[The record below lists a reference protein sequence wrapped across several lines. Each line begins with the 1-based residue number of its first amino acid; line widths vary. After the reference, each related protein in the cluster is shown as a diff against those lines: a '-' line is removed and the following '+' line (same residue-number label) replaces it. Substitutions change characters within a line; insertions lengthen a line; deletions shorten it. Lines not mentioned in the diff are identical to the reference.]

1 MVKRHANFKVK
12 EVRLMAKPITATPI
26 LKGQD
31 LVDLVNDLRR
41 PDKNQETRKVASDL
55 LRIVTKGC

>member
-1 MVKRHANFKVK
+1 
-12 EVRLMAKPITATPI
+12 MAKPITATPI